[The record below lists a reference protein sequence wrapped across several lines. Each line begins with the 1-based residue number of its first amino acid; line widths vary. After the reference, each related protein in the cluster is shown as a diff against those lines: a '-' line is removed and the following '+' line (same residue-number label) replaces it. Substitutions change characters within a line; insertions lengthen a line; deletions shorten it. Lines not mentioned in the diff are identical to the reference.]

1 MDAKWGRASPAISS
15 MQKSYEAMKA
25 KYERQRQRNEELNQ
39 LVNTYAAVIEEL
51 RQQRDELARAN
62 TVAPLRR

>member
-1 MDAKWGRASPAISS
+1 